1 MLNNLLSTSTQ
12 KQIVGISL
20 APGIG
25 LQAVIYDRAKNTV
38 LNYGRKKVEYNFS
51 TREIQDYVEFKAAL
65 SDLMQEMNVPP
76 KTMAYLVLPNV
87 YFDFIEI
94 PPSIAEPEIKTALL
108 SKAEE
113 FYLFKKEEPV
123 SGWCD
128 VVNINDTSQ
137 RRLAYTSFQ
146 KNAVDALKDIFSD
159 VGLQLVGV
167 ESAYSATIRGLYS
180 VGLIDDVL
188 SERLSWTTMLVNTN
202 SFTLLYFDG
211 ENLLECTEVPIAIKS
226 FSTEEAY
233 AAIASSASQL
243 LDNFSASKLYIISQT
258 DDICAEVLKRQMQFD
273 KDIVTVDSNKYAK
286 KPIVEVL
293 QSSDFNKS
301 NAMTLSAIGAANIKT
316 DLGLVLNVMA
326 DDPASNLG
334 VHFSTTIFGIA
345 IDVTNDLVMKLSVLF
360 AIVCA
365 AIFGVIVLAFYLLGN
380 NAENTI
386 SDTTSEI
393 QNIDKVISTE
403 SKTET
408 KQEIDMNAIIDEVAQ
423 MNVTAI
429 KYYDSI
435 ASDIPKNIWL
445 TKYYN
450 SQGDKILVAGVAE
463 SIIDIY
469 EYFKNLKVVSPESDI
484 KLTELKVLTNNE
496 DTASLFKGLSVNTD
510 KNRLYTFEIANT
522 TVNYSA
528 QSQEGEE
535 GQSQA
540 PVNENEII
548 IKTTVEQMS
557 DQAKPVE

>member
-188 SERLSWTTMLVNTN
+188 SERLSWTTMLV
-202 SFTLLYFDG
+202 
-211 ENLLECTEVPIAIKS
+211 
-226 FSTEEAY
+226 
-233 AAIASSASQL
+233 
-243 LDNFSASKLYIISQT
+243 
-258 DDICAEVLKRQMQFD
+258 
-273 KDIVTVDSNKYAK
+273 
-286 KPIVEVL
+286 
-293 QSSDFNKS
+293 
-301 NAMTLSAIGAANIKT
+301 
-316 DLGLVLNVMA
+316 
-326 DDPASNLG
+326 
-334 VHFSTTIFGIA
+334 
-345 IDVTNDLVMKLSVLF
+345 
-360 AIVCA
+360 
-365 AIFGVIVLAFYLLGN
+365 
-380 NAENTI
+380 
-386 SDTTSEI
+386 
-393 QNIDKVISTE
+393 
-403 SKTET
+403 
-408 KQEIDMNAIIDEVAQ
+408 
-423 MNVTAI
+423 
-429 KYYDSI
+429 
-435 ASDIPKNIWL
+435 
-445 TKYYN
+445 
-450 SQGDKILVAGVAE
+450 
-463 SIIDIY
+463 
-469 EYFKNLKVVSPESDI
+469 
-484 KLTELKVLTNNE
+484 
-496 DTASLFKGLSVNTD
+496 
-510 KNRLYTFEIANT
+510 
-522 TVNYSA
+522 
-528 QSQEGEE
+528 
-535 GQSQA
+535 
-540 PVNENEII
+540 
-548 IKTTVEQMS
+548 
-557 DQAKPVE
+557 